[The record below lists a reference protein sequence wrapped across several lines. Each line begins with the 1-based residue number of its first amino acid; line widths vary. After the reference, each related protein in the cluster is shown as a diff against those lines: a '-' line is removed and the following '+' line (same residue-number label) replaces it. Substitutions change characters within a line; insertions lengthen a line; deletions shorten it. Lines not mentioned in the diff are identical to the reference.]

1 MKALGINRASFR
13 LQGNDAFVRNR
24 GVPPKPPVAARKW
37 VLQRRMVKEAVVDA
51 GAKAQRGG
59 DVRSVSVAKALKD
72 LPHVLQ
78 PVIVDVAVAPRT
90 ELRPAQY
97 DPTAVMRMQVAHEH
111 LFMGPGQVLTD
122 FHRNDPVSTWER

>member
-1 MKALGINRASFR
+1 VAGRSKENWIELGIEPRTRAGALPIAKKFGSLALAIRVKALGINRASFR
-13 LQGNDAFVRNR
+13 LQVNDAFVRNR

-37 VLQRRMVKEAVVDA
+37 VLQRGMVKEAVVNA

-78 PVIVDVAVAPRT
+78 PVIVDVSP
-90 ELRPAQY
+90 QI
-97 DPTAVMRMQVAHEH
+97 
-111 LFMGPGQVLTD
+111 
-122 FHRNDPVSTWER
+122 